1 MISQLT
7 SLLANAAN
15 ASAGAVSSNVSSSNA
30 NVNHSV
36 PPAVPTHSLAQ
47 AAALE
52 KAARVAVSRLPEQIL
67 SIQPLQSEK
76 VSSQVLTVSLPSNT
90 AIKALQNPQMVSLPS
105 YGMSDSVSLLTSTS
119 VQQHIAPLPTSQ
131 QNSLIN
137 AIAQALATND
147 AALSLKGRVTV
158 LSSGQLGLAL
168 SSGIGMTNR
177 TTSAHNNVIPLPVST
192 QADKTALHAYL
203 GQQVD
208 MTVSTTSRQEL
219 ALKLTPVVNSSTT
232 SSSALAPLLPT
243 TLKVSSNAAA
253 LQHQIIESGLKQGTV
268 AVELNRTSPALF
280 QQLLPAENQNT
291 SNVLKSI
298 ALLSLKEGPSGNTSL
313 TAHVAQNKAVLAITH
328 NSATTPSSSTQSSAA
343 STQASLPA
351 FPILSKDLVKNVS
364 LNALPKAN
372 IVEMPPVIRPANGK
386 MNTSPHTNNISEVV
400 TQTRTDRTGMLDPTA
415 LKGSDVH
422 HAISQLSRALLSQ
435 TGSTNQALSQ
445 LLTIV
450 NGAETAK
457 TDVARSNSNI
467 ASLDKVF
474 KTLKS
479 LDVSTISPAKILG
492 QNPNASLASNN
503 TALTSNNASLRPNTL
518 TPVAQTGSVVTNDSH
533 ISISE
538 ILGTKVKQDTTHTN
552 LGALLNNLGLQAKNV
567 SSDLISAVK
576 QQFGY
581 VTKETLANSKTATSI
596 PSPIHKANEQSG
608 VALSETAPT
617 NKSSPSQNGI
627 SSSEL
632 KNETMLDNKL
642 ATSVEKQLVDSD
654 ANQRSKPL
662 LTSKE
667 HATGLENATGKDTGK
682 ENVARKE
689 NMLSASTKVNEAA
702 SSNTGKALERLR
714 VNTTRT
720 SEAAPSNII
729 NNTVTSNSTPAS
741 SSEITSALT
750 TSKPSTL
757 QGQPV
762 SKAAGG
768 NISEPLKQTESLAIS
783 NSTSEAE
790 KQSTNQNSSQTTAAQ
805 DLPSRLQSILTTNAL
820 LTTPINLT
828 SPVSNSNFVQGLVAL
843 VQLALAGRAMQRQP
857 NLKSLIDAPESV
869 VSKTLSNIGS
879 TAQPSRV
886 TQDLSQLDS
895 RQQLLSQLKTLLA
908 NHQQSKI
915 ASVDS
920 RIQGQDSF
928 YYVLPSMS
936 QYQSPTELLIQR
948 EQERK
953 QTNKKAE
960 NGRALWNVTM
970 KLDIGDTGQVL
981 AKSRIDKSSITIDLY
996 ASNEVILR
1004 RIADTMPYLTRRL
1017 NSLGLEVEKSSF
1029 QRGQIPETL
1038 KTRPHQIFE
1047 TRV

>member
-15 ASAGAVSSNVSSSNA
+15 AGAGAVSSNVSSSNA
-30 NVNHSV
+30 NVSHSV
-36 PPAVPTHSLAQ
+36 PSAVPTHSLAQ

-52 KAARVAVSRLPEQIL
+52 SAARVAVSRLPEQIL

-76 VSSQVLTVSLPSNT
+76 SASQVLTVSLPSNN
-90 AIKALQNPQMVSLPS
+90 AIKNVQNPQMVSLPS
-105 YGMSDSVSLLTSTS
+105 SSVSNSVSLLTSTS
-119 VQQHIAPLPTSQ
+119 VQQHIAPLPASQ

-137 AIAQALATND
+137 AIAQTLATND
-147 AALSLKGRVTV
+147 GAIYLKGRVTV
-158 LSSGQLGLAL
+158 MSSGQLGLAL
-168 SSGIGMTNR
+168 SSGIGTTNGS
-177 TTSAHNNVIPLPVST
+177 TSAHNNVIPLPVST
-192 QADKTALHAYL
+192 QADKTALQAYL

-208 MTVSTTSRQEL
+208 MTISLTSRQEL
-219 ALKLTPVVNSSTT
+219 ALKLTPVVSSATT
-232 SSSALAPLLPT
+232 SSSASASLLPT
-243 TLKVSSNAAA
+243 TLKVSSNTAA
-253 LQHQIIESGLKQGTV
+253 LQHQIIASGLKQGTV
-268 AVELNRTSPALF
+268 AVELNRTSPALL

-291 SNVLKSI
+291 SNVLKSV
-298 ALLSLKEGPSGNTSL
+298 ALLSLKEGASGNVSL
-313 TAHVAQNKAVLAITH
+313 TTHVAQNKAVLAITH
-328 NSATTPSSSTQSSAA
+328 SAATAPSSSTPSARTHSSTTFPQS
-343 STQASLPA
+343 SLPA
-351 FPILSKDLVKNVS
+351 FPVLSKDLVKNVS
-364 LNALPKAN
+364 LDALPKAN
-372 IVEMPPVIRPANGK
+372 IVELPPVSRPASDK
-386 MNTSPHTNNISEVV
+386 MSTSPQTNNISDVV
-400 TQTRTDRTGMLDPTA
+400 TQTRTARTGMLDPTA

-422 HAISQLSRALLSQ
+422 QAISQLSRALLSQ

-445 LLTIV
+445 LLSIV
-450 NGAETAK
+450 NGAETTKA
-457 TDVARSNSNI
+457 DVARSNV

-474 KTLKS
+474 QTLKS
-479 LDVSTISPAKILG
+479 LDVSTISPAKMLG
-492 QNPNASLASNN
+492 QSPNASLASN
-503 TALTSNNASLRPNTL
+503 TL
-518 TPVAQTGSVVTNDSH
+518 AQVAQPGSVVTNDNH

-538 ILGTKVKQDTTHTN
+538 ILGTKVKHDVTN
-552 LGALLNNLGLQAKNV
+552 TNIGALLNNLGLQAKNV

-576 QQFGY
+576 QQFGL
-581 VTKETLANSKTATSI
+581 VMKETLANTNNATSI
-596 PSPIHKANEQSG
+596 SSPIHKANEQSG
-608 VALSETAPT
+608 GALPETAPI
-617 NKSSPSQNGI
+617 NKSSPSQSGF

-632 KNETMLDNKL
+632 KNETRLDNKL

-667 HATGLENATGKDTGK
+667 HATGLENA
-682 ENVARKE
+682 ARKD
-689 NMLSASTKVNEAA
+689 NTSMTSTKVNETA
-702 SSNTGKALERLR
+702 SSNTGKALESLR

-720 SEAAPSNII
+720 SETAPSNVI

-741 SSEITSALT
+741 SSEITSVLT
-750 TSKPSTL
+750 TSKSSAL

-762 SKAAGG
+762 AKAGG
-768 NISEPLKQTESLAIS
+768 ENISEPLKHTESLAIS
-783 NSTSEAE
+783 NSISEAE
-790 KQSTNQNSSQTTAAQ
+790 KQSANQNSSQTTATQ

-828 SPVSNSNFVQGLVAL
+828 SPASNSNFVQGLVAL

-857 NLKSLIDAPESV
+857 SLKSLIDAPESV

-936 QYQSPTELLIQR
+936 QYQSPAELLIHR

-953 QTNKKAE
+953 QNDKKAE

-1017 NSLGLEVEKSSF
+1017 TSLGLEVEKSSF

>member
-15 ASAGAVSSNVSSSNA
+15 AGSGAVSSNVSSSNA
-30 NVNHSV
+30 NVSHSV
-36 PPAVPTHSLAQ
+36 PSAVPTLSLAQ

-52 KAARVAVSRLPEQIL
+52 NAARVAVSRLPEQIL

-76 VSSQVLTVSLPSNT
+76 SASRVLTVSLPSNN
-90 AIKALQNPQMVSLPS
+90 AIKAVQNPQIVSLPS
-105 YGMSDSVSLLTSTS
+105 SSVSNSVSLLTSTS
-119 VQQHIAPLPTSQ
+119 VQQHIATLPASQ

-137 AIAQALATND
+137 AIAQTLATND
-147 AALSLKGRVTV
+147 GAISLKGRVTV

-168 SSGIGMTNR
+168 SSGIGMANG
-177 TTSAHNNVIPLPVST
+177 TTSAQNNVIPLLVST
-192 QADKTALHAYL
+192 QTDKTALQAYL
-203 GQQVD
+203 GQQVNL
-208 MTVSTTSRQEL
+208 TVSTTSSQEIT
-219 ALKLTPVVNSSTT
+219 LKLTPVVSSATT
-232 SSSALAPLLPT
+232 SSSASAPLLPT

-268 AVELNRTSPALF
+268 AVELNRTSPALL
-280 QQLLPAENQNT
+280 QQLLPTENQNA
-291 SNVLKSI
+291 SNVLKSV
-298 ALLSLKEGPSGNTSL
+298 ALLSIKEGPSGNVSL
-313 TAHVAQNKAVLAITH
+313 TTHVAQNKAVLAITH
-328 NSATTPSSSTQSSAA
+328 NAVTTPSSSTQSS
-343 STQASLPA
+343 TTFHQASLPA
-351 FPILSKDLVKNVS
+351 FPVLSKNLVKNVS
-364 LNALPKAN
+364 LDALPKAN
-372 IVEMPPVIRPANGK
+372 IVEMSPVSRPANGK
-386 MNTSPHTNNISEVV
+386 MSTSPQTNNISEVA
-400 TQTRTDRTGMLDPTA
+400 TQTRTVRTGMLDPTA

-422 HAISQLSRALLSQ
+422 QAISQLSRALLSQ

-450 NGAETAK
+450 NGTETTKA
-457 TDVARSNSNI
+457 DVARSNI

-474 KTLKS
+474 QTLKS
-479 LDVSTISPAKILG
+479 LDVSTISPAKMLG
-492 QNPNASLASNN
+492 QSSNASNN
-503 TALTSNNASLRPNTL
+503 AALRPNTL
-518 TPVAQTGSVVTNDSH
+518 TPVAQTGNAVTNDNR

-552 LGALLNNLGLQAKNV
+552 LGSLLNNLGLQAKNV

-576 QQFGY
+576 HQFGH
-581 VTKETLANSKTATSI
+581 VMKET
-596 PSPIHKANEQSG
+596 
-608 VALSETAPT
+608 
-617 NKSSPSQNGI
+617 
-627 SSSEL
+627 
-632 KNETMLDNKL
+632 L
-642 ATSVEKQLVDSD
+642 ATSVEKQLIDSD
-654 ANQRSKPL
+654 VNPRSKPI
-662 LTSKE
+662 
-667 HATGLENATGKDTGK
+667 ATGLENATAKDTGK

-689 NMLSASTKVNEAA
+689 NVLSASTKVNETA
-702 SSNTGKALERLR
+702 SLNAGKALESQR

-720 SEAAPSNII
+720 ADTASSNII
-729 NNTVTSNSTPAS
+729 NNTVASNSAS
-741 SSEITSALT
+741 MSGVDSTSILT
-750 TSKPSTL
+750 TSKPSAL

-762 SKAAGG
+762 VKAGG
-768 NISEPLKQTESLAIS
+768 ENINEPLKQTESLAIS

-790 KQSTNQNSSQTTAAQ
+790 KQSASQNSSQTTAAQ

-828 SPVSNSNFVQGLVAL
+828 SPASNSNFVQGLVAL

-857 NLKSLIDAPESV
+857 SLKSLIDAPESV

-915 ASVDS
+915 ASADS

-928 YYVLPSMS
+928 YYVLPSLS
-936 QYQSPTELLIQR
+936 QYQSPAELLIHR

-953 QTNKKAE
+953 QNDKKAE

-1017 NSLGLEVEKSSF
+1017 TSLGLEVEKSSF

>member
-15 ASAGAVSSNVSSSNA
+15 AGAVSSNVSSSNA
-30 NVNHSV
+30 NVSHSV
-36 PPAVPTHSLAQ
+36 PSAVPTHSLAQ

-52 KAARVAVSRLPEQIL
+52 NAARVAVSRLPEQIL

-76 VSSQVLTVSLPSNT
+76 SASQVLTVSLPSNN
-90 AIKALQNPQMVSLPS
+90 AIKAVQNPQMVSLPS
-105 YGMSDSVSLLTSTS
+105 SSMSNSVSLLTSTS
-119 VQQHIAPLPTSQ
+119 VQQHIATLPASQ

-137 AIAQALATND
+137 AIAQTLATND
-147 AALSLKGRVTV
+147 AAISLKGRVTV

-168 SSGIGMTNR
+168 SSGIGMANG

-192 QADKTALHAYL
+192 QADKTALQAYL
-203 GQQVD
+203 GQQVN
-208 MTVSTTSRQEL
+208 MTVSKTSSQEI
-219 ALKLTPVVNSSTT
+219 ALKLTSVVSSATT
-232 SSSALAPLLPT
+232 SSNASAPLLPT

-268 AVELNRTSPALF
+268 AVELNRTSPALL
-280 QQLLPAENQNT
+280 QQLLPAEDQNT
-291 SNVLKSI
+291 SNVLKSV

-313 TAHVAQNKAVLAITH
+313 TTFVAQNKAVLAITH
-328 NSATTPSSSTQSSAA
+328 NAVTPPSSSTQSS
-343 STQASLPA
+343 TTFHQASLPA
-351 FPILSKDLVKNVS
+351 FPVLSKDLVKNVS
-364 LNALPKAN
+364 LDALPKAN
-372 IVEMPPVIRPANGK
+372 IVEMPPVSRPANDK
-386 MNTSPHTNNISEVV
+386 MSTSLQTNNISEVA
-400 TQTRTDRTGMLDPTA
+400 TQTRTVRTGMLDPTA

-422 HAISQLSRALLSQ
+422 QAISQLSRALLSQ

-445 LLTIV
+445 LLSIV
-450 NGAETAK
+450 NGAETTKA
-457 TDVARSNSNI
+457 DVARSNVT
-467 ASLDKVF
+467 SLDKVF
-474 KTLKS
+474 QTLKS

-503 TALTSNNASLRPNTL
+503 AALTSNNASLRPNTL
-518 TPVAQTGSVVTNDSH
+518 TPVAQTGSVVTNDSN

-552 LGALLNNLGLQAKNV
+552 IGALLNNLGLQAKSV

-576 QQFGY
+576 QQFGL
-581 VTKETLANSKTATSI
+581 VMKETLANTNNATSI
-596 PSPIHKANEQSG
+596 SSPIHKANEQSG
-608 VALSETAPT
+608 GALPETAPID
-617 NKSSPSQNGI
+617 KSSPSQSGF
-627 SSSEL
+627 SSSAL
-632 KNETMLDNKL
+632 KRETRLDNKWT
-642 ATSVEKQLVDSD
+642 TSVEKQLVDSD

-689 NMLSASTKVNEAA
+689 NVLSASTKVNEAA
-702 SSNTGKALERLR
+702 SSNTGKALESLR

-741 SSEITSALT
+741 SNEITSALS
-750 TSKPSTL
+750 TSKPSAL

-762 SKAAGG
+762 TKAAGD

-790 KQSTNQNSSQTTAAQ
+790 KQSANQNNSLTTATQ

-857 NLKSLIDAPESV
+857 NLKKLIDAPESV

-936 QYQSPTELLIQR
+936 QYQSPTELLIHR

-953 QTNKKAE
+953 QNDKKTD

-1017 NSLGLEVEKSSF
+1017 TSLGLEVEKSSF

>member
-15 ASAGAVSSNVSSSNA
+15 AGAGAVSSNVSSSNA
-30 NVNHSV
+30 NVSHSV
-36 PPAVPTHSLAQ
+36 PSAVPTHSLAQ

-52 KAARVAVSRLPEQIL
+52 SAARVAVSRLPEQIL

-76 VSSQVLTVSLPSNT
+76 SASQVLTVSLPSNN
-90 AIKALQNPQMVSLPS
+90 AIKNVQNPQMVSLPS
-105 YGMSDSVSLLTSTS
+105 SSVSNSVSLLTSTS
-119 VQQHIAPLPTSQ
+119 VQQHIAPLPASQ

-137 AIAQALATND
+137 AIAQTLATND
-147 AALSLKGRVTV
+147 GAISLKGRVTV
-158 LSSGQLGLAL
+158 MSSGQLGLAL
-168 SSGIGMTNR
+168 SSGIGTTNGS
-177 TTSAHNNVIPLPVST
+177 TSAHNNVIPLPVST
-192 QADKTALHAYL
+192 QTDKTALQAYL

-208 MTVSTTSRQEL
+208 MTVSLTSRQEL
-219 ALKLTPVVNSSTT
+219 VLKLTPVVSSATT
-232 SSSALAPLLPT
+232 SSSASAPLLPT
-243 TLKVSSNAAA
+243 TLKVSSSAAA

-268 AVELNRTSPALF
+268 AVELNRTSPALL
-280 QQLLPAENQNT
+280 QQLLSAENQNM
-291 SNVLKSI
+291 SNVLKSV
-298 ALLSLKEGPSGNTSL
+298 ALLSLKEGPSGNVSL
-313 TAHVAQNKAVLAITH
+313 TTHVAQNKAVLAITH
-328 NSATTPSSSTQSSAA
+328 NAATAPSSSTPSARTHSSTTFPQS
-343 STQASLPA
+343 SLPA

-364 LNALPKAN
+364 LDALPKAN
-372 IVEMPPVIRPANGK
+372 IVELPPVSRPASDK
-386 MNTSPHTNNISEVV
+386 MSTSPQTNNISDVV
-400 TQTRTDRTGMLDPTA
+400 TQTRTARTGMLDPTA

-422 HAISQLSRALLSQ
+422 QAISQLSRALLSQ

-445 LLTIV
+445 LLSIV
-450 NGAETAK
+450 NGAETTKA
-457 TDVARSNSNI
+457 DVARSNV

-474 KTLKS
+474 QTLKS
-479 LDVSTISPAKILG
+479 LDVSTISPAKMLG
-492 QNPNASLASNN
+492 QSPNASLASNN
-503 TALTSNNASLRPNTL
+503 AALTSNNASLRPNTL
-518 TPVAQTGSVVTNDSH
+518 TPVAQTGSVVTNDSN

-538 ILGTKVKQDTTHTN
+538 ILGTKVKHDVTN
-552 LGALLNNLGLQAKNV
+552 TNIGALLNNLGLQAKNV

-576 QQFGY
+576 QQFGL
-581 VTKETLANSKTATSI
+581 VMKETLANTNNATSI
-596 PSPIHKANEQSG
+596 SSPIHKANEQSG
-608 VALSETAPT
+608 GALPETAPI
-617 NKSSPSQNGI
+617 NKSSPSQSGF

-632 KNETMLDNKL
+632 KNETRLDNKL

-654 ANQRSKPL
+654 ANQRSKPI
-662 LTSKE
+662 
-667 HATGLENATGKDTGK
+667 ANGLENAVRKDNTSMAPTKGN
-682 ENVARKE
+682 ET
-689 NMLSASTKVNEAA
+689 ASP
-702 SSNTGKALERLR
+702 NTGKALESLR
-714 VNTTRT
+714 VNTTRN
-720 SEAAPSNII
+720 SETAPSNII

-741 SSEITSALT
+741 SSEITSVLT
-750 TSKPSTL
+750 TSKPSAL

-762 SKAAGG
+762 AKAGG
-768 NISEPLKQTESLAIS
+768 DNISEPLKLTESPAIG
-783 NSTSEAE
+783 NSAIEAE
-790 KQSTNQNSSQTTAAQ
+790 KQSTNQNSSQTTATQ
-805 DLPSRLQSILTTNAL
+805 DLPSRLHSILTTNAL

-828 SPVSNSNFVQGLVAL
+828 SPASNSNFVQGLVAL

-857 NLKSLIDAPESV
+857 SLKSLIDAPESV

-915 ASVDS
+915 SSVDS

-936 QYQSPTELLIQR
+936 QYQSPAELLIHR

-953 QTNKKAE
+953 QTDKKAE

-1017 NSLGLEVEKSSF
+1017 TSLGLEVEKSSF

>member
-15 ASAGAVSSNVSSSNA
+15 AGAGAVSSNVSSSNA
-30 NVNHSV
+30 NVSHSV
-36 PPAVPTHSLAQ
+36 PSAVPTHSLAQ

-52 KAARVAVSRLPEQIL
+52 SAARVAVSRLPEQIL

-76 VSSQVLTVSLPSNT
+76 SASQVLTVSLPSNN
-90 AIKALQNPQMVSLPS
+90 AIKNVQNPQMVSLPS
-105 YGMSDSVSLLTSTS
+105 SSVSNSVSLLTSTS
-119 VQQHIAPLPTSQ
+119 VQQHIAPLPASQ

-137 AIAQALATND
+137 AIAQTLATND
-147 AALSLKGRVTV
+147 GAIYLKGRVTV
-158 LSSGQLGLAL
+158 MSSGQLGLAL
-168 SSGIGMTNR
+168 SSGIGTTNGS
-177 TTSAHNNVIPLPVST
+177 TSAHNNVIPLPVST
-192 QADKTALHAYL
+192 QADKTALQAYL

-208 MTVSTTSRQEL
+208 MTISLTSRQEL
-219 ALKLTPVVNSSTT
+219 ALKLTPVVSSATT
-232 SSSALAPLLPT
+232 SSSASASLLPT
-243 TLKVSSNAAA
+243 TLKVSSNTAA
-253 LQHQIIESGLKQGTV
+253 LQHQIIASGLKQGTV
-268 AVELNRTSPALF
+268 AVELNRTSPALL

-291 SNVLKSI
+291 SNVLKSV
-298 ALLSLKEGPSGNTSL
+298 ALLSLKEGASGNVSL
-313 TAHVAQNKAVLAITH
+313 TTHVAQNKAVLAITH
-328 NSATTPSSSTQSSAA
+328 SAATAPSSSTPSARTHSSTTFPQS
-343 STQASLPA
+343 SLPA
-351 FPILSKDLVKNVS
+351 FPVLSKDLVKNVS
-364 LNALPKAN
+364 LDALPKAN
-372 IVEMPPVIRPANGK
+372 IVELPPVSRPASDK
-386 MNTSPHTNNISEVV
+386 MSTSPQTNNISDVV
-400 TQTRTDRTGMLDPTA
+400 TQTRTARTGMLDPTA

-422 HAISQLSRALLSQ
+422 QAISQLSRALLSQ

-445 LLTIV
+445 LLSIV
-450 NGAETAK
+450 NGAETTKA
-457 TDVARSNSNI
+457 DVARSNV

-474 KTLKS
+474 QTLKS
-479 LDVSTISPAKILG
+479 LDVSTISPAKMLG
-492 QNPNASLASNN
+492 QSPNASLASN
-503 TALTSNNASLRPNTL
+503 TL
-518 TPVAQTGSVVTNDSH
+518 AQVAQPGSVVTNDNH

-538 ILGTKVKQDTTHTN
+538 ILGTKVKHDVTN
-552 LGALLNNLGLQAKNV
+552 TNIGALLNNLGLQAKNV

-576 QQFGY
+576 QQFGL
-581 VTKETLANSKTATSI
+581 VMKETLANTNNATSI
-596 PSPIHKANEQSG
+596 SSPIHKANEQSG
-608 VALSETAPT
+608 GALPETAPI
-617 NKSSPSQNGI
+617 NKSSPSQSGF

-632 KNETMLDNKL
+632 KNETRLDNKL

-654 ANQRSKPL
+654 ANQRSKPI
-662 LTSKE
+662 
-667 HATGLENATGKDTGK
+667 AAGLENA
-682 ENVARKE
+682 ARKD
-689 NMLSASTKVNEAA
+689 NTSMTSTKVNETA
-702 SSNTGKALERLR
+702 SSNTGKALESLR

-720 SEAAPSNII
+720 SETAPSNVI

-741 SSEITSALT
+741 SSEITSVLT
-750 TSKPSTL
+750 TSKSSAL

-762 SKAAGG
+762 AKAGG
-768 NISEPLKQTESLAIS
+768 ENISEPLKHTESLAIS
-783 NSTSEAE
+783 NSISEAE
-790 KQSTNQNSSQTTAAQ
+790 KQSANQNSSQTTATQ

-828 SPVSNSNFVQGLVAL
+828 SPASNSNFVQGLVAL

-857 NLKSLIDAPESV
+857 SLKSLIDAPESV

-936 QYQSPTELLIQR
+936 QYQSPAELLIHR

-953 QTNKKAE
+953 QNDKKAE

-1017 NSLGLEVEKSSF
+1017 TSLGLEVEKSSF